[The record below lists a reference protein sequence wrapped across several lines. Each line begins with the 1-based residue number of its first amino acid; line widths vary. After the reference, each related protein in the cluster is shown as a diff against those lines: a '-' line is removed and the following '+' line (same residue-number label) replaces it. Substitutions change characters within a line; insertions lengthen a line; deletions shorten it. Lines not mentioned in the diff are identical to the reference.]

1 MILNPAPILVA
12 IAASAVIAL
21 AAWRARLLTSSGA
34 LAALV
39 VGAVAT
45 RAGYAV
51 GAYLILWFVLA
62 AALSRLGKAK
72 KARRLSDVVEKSS
85 NRDAWQVLANGG
97 VFAALVAWRLTVDA
111 QCDPN
116 APCERIL
123 VAAAASLAAA
133 GADTWA
139 TEVGTL
145 FGGAPWSARTWSR
158 VPAGTSGAVTASGSV
173 AMIAGAAIFA
183 LLALQLGIVA
193 DGRSVFAIGAGG
205 VVGALADTAVGAWL
219 QERRWC
225 PRCTT
230 ETEQHT
236 HQCGTVTTHH
246 RGVTGLNNDIVNFF
260 CTVAGAAAGLLLV
273 LP

>member
-1 MILNPAPILVA
+1 MPLNAAPISVA
-12 IAASAVIAL
+12 VAASSVIAL
-21 AAWRARLLTSSGA
+21 AAWRARLLTPSGA

-62 AALSRLGKAK
+62 AALSRLGRAK

-97 VFAALVAWRLTVDA
+97 VFAALVAWQVVVDPE
-111 QCDPN
+111 CDPN
-116 APCERIL
+116 ASCERIL

-145 FGGAPWSARTWSR
+145 FGGAPWSVRTGSR
-158 VPAGTSGAVTASGSV
+158 VPAGTSGAITLSGSV
-173 AMIAGAAIFA
+173 AMLAGAAVFA
-183 LLALQLGIVA
+183 LLALQLGIVTA
-193 DGRSVFAIGAGG
+193 GRSVVAIGAGG
-205 VVGALADTAVGAWL
+205 VAGALTDTVVGAWL

-225 PRCTT
+225 PRCTA

-236 HQCGTVTTHH
+236 HQCGTVTVHH
-246 RGVTGLNNDIVNFF
+246 RGVTGLNNDVVNFF
-260 CTVAGAAAGLLLV
+260 CTVAGAAAALLLV